1 MQIDW
6 SYFYFVPVCI
16 ESFVFVSVIFILVV
30 VVVFLRSRRK
40 RKEDHV
46 MPEEGNG
53 EKYISRFFFFLS
65 PDEIYEYSCKLLTL
79 KERFLTAVNDR
90 WIGNVIST
98 QKIPQNK
105 YLFRSWLLQCIY

>member
-6 SYFYFVPVCI
+6 SSFYFLPVCI
-16 ESFVFVSVIFILVV
+16 ESFVFVPVVFIVV
-30 VVVFLRSRRK
+30 VVVFLRSRRNK
-40 RKEDHV
+40 RENPT
-46 MPEEGNG
+46 MPEEGNV
-53 EKYISRFFFFLS
+53 FS
-65 PDEIYEYSCKLLTL
+65 PDEIYECSCKLLTL

-105 YLFRSWLLQCIY
+105 YLFRSWLLKCIY

>member
-1 MQIDW
+1 MNEMQIDW
-6 SYFYFVPVCI
+6 SSFYFLPVCI
-16 ESFVFVSVIFILVV
+16 ESFVFVPVVFIVV
-30 VVVFLRSRRK
+30 VVVFLRSRRNK
-40 RKEDHV
+40 RENPT

-53 EKYISRFFFFLS
+53 EKKIKLFFS
-65 PDEIYEYSCKLLTL
+65 PDEIYECSCKLLTL

-105 YLFRSWLLQCIY
+105 YLFRSWLLKCIY